1 MIRYFLFLLLL
12 SNTVSAQEVLDK
24 ENKLHAQV
32 IGDWTVNLEETA
44 KVFKKSHGQDN
55 KKFLSSLPLF
65 LFALSQLKLSI
76 TAKEVKINDGD
87 YLFEIKEVVTK
98 ENEILFPKMEGR
110 RAVKGLYVLAN
121 GGLKLITD
129 YGQHALFVW
138 HKKSPKKEDT
148 EKTIKNIL
156 SRYKG
161 VGLKIDVT
169 RYIRLKQY
177 DALEELLKEKPE
189 YANYVKEGSNRT
201 VLHEACSFKRFK
213 YIKLLLEHGADPN
226 AKIAKG
232 SYDSGKTPLH
242 FIVKSFDPDDIA
254 EWKLIL
260 DLFIKYKVNLDLKD
274 NNGCTALMASMDQDV
289 TLKGEELCKYL
300 IEKGADT
307 KIVDKKMEDF
317 WHKVCSLGADE
328 SFIEY
333 LEDKK
338 ILLSF
343 KENIF
348 GLTPIDLAIRFKRI
362 DFLKALIKNG
372 YKIIKPKSDGLSMLY
387 MAIFDLGTMKFLVE
401 NVKGINLEASSI
413 VHGTPLRRAMRAG
426 KVDVVKYL
434 LLKGAKIPKDY
445 DSTKVTF
452 RPAIDYPAYYPIAR
466 GRRVYGFRK
475 DFGMFGLF
483 CIAEVH
489 AVIKAHLDK
498 QK

>member
-1 MIRYFLFLLLL
+1 
-12 SNTVSAQEVLDK
+12 
-24 ENKLHAQV
+24 
-32 IGDWTVNLEETA
+32 
-44 KVFKKSHGQDN
+44 
-55 KKFLSSLPLF
+55 
-65 LFALSQLKLSI
+65 
-76 TAKEVKINDGD
+76 
-87 YLFEIKEVVTK
+87 
-98 ENEILFPKMEGR
+98 
-110 RAVKGLYVLAN
+110 
-121 GGLKLITD
+121 
-129 YGQHALFVW
+129 
-138 HKKSPKKEDT
+138 
-148 EKTIKNIL
+148 
-156 SRYKG
+156 
-161 VGLKIDVT
+161 
-169 RYIRLKQY
+169 
-177 DALEELLKEKPE
+177 
-189 YANYVKEGSNRT
+189 
-201 VLHEACSFKRFK
+201 
-213 YIKLLLEHGADPN
+213 
-226 AKIAKG
+226 
-232 SYDSGKTPLH
+232 
-242 FIVKSFDPDDIA
+242 
-254 EWKLIL
+254 
-260 DLFIKYKVNLDLKD
+260 
-274 NNGCTALMASMDQDV
+274 
-289 TLKGEELCKYL
+289 
-300 IEKGADT
+300 
-307 KIVDKKMEDF
+307 MEDF

-362 DFLKALIKNG
+362 DFLKAIIKNG
-372 YKIIKPKSDGLSMLY
+372 YKIIKPKSYGLSMLY

-498 QK
+498 QNNFQILS